1 MLRYTLMRL
10 GIFVGCLVVVWAL
23 VYSGLVPRGLGDSNG
38 LWIVLLALLISAP
51 ISFVVL
57 RGERDRASERIVR
70 RVERAKANLEA
81 NRTQE
86 DAADDT
92 ARAQGQTPARR
103 RRRNVRHTRTPH
115 AKRPGSL
122 HQGDRGALRSMR
134 VFAVTPFKARL

>member
-1 MLRYTLMRL
+1 M
-10 GIFVGCLVVVWAL
+10 
-23 VYSGLVPRGLGDSNG
+23 PRGLGDSNG

-70 RVERAKANLEA
+70 RVERAKADLEA

-92 ARAQGQTPARR
+92 ARAQGQTPGQAQARSR
-103 RRRNVRHTRTPH
+103 PRNVRHTAHHTRSAPAPSIRET
-115 AKRPGSL
+115 
-122 HQGDRGALRSMR
+122 GALCVLCVCLPSHLS
-134 VFAVTPFKARL
+134 K